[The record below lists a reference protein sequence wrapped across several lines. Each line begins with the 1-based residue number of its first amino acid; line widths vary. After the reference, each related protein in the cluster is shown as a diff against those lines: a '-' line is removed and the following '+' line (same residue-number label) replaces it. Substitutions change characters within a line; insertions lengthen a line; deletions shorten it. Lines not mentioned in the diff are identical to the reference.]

1 MKDKKFLS
9 NFWIA
14 LVLIFLF
21 LPILVLVV
29 FSFNTSPQNIIFT
42 GFTFEWYGKLFENT
56 DLLEAFFNTLLIAVL
71 STTISTVVGVIAAVG
86 LKKYRFFGKKL
97 VNKLIYIPIVIPE
110 LVIGIALLAIFSLMY
125 LELGFFT
132 VLIAHIS
139 FSIPF
144 VITSVR
150 SVLYSLPT
158 SIDEAAYDLGAN
170 NWQTFWYVTLPL
182 IRPGILSGALLA
194 FTLSLDDVVVSF
206 FTAGPGTNTLPLY
219 IYNTIKTGIT
229 PDINA
234 LITLMLI
241 FTIIALFISFKL
253 SDKATKGGRK

>member
-1 MKDKKFLS
+1 M
-9 NFWIA
+9 
-14 LVLIFLF
+14 
-21 LPILVLVV
+21 
-29 FSFNTSPQNIIFT
+29 
-42 GFTFEWYGKLFENT
+42 
-56 DLLEAFFNTLLIAVL
+56 
-71 STTISTVVGVIAAVG
+71 
-86 LKKYRFFGKKL
+86 
-97 VNKLIYIPIVIPE
+97 
-110 LVIGIALLAIFSLMY
+110 
-125 LELGFFT
+125 
-132 VLIAHIS
+132 
-139 FSIPF
+139 
-144 VITSVR
+144 
-150 SVLYSLPT
+150 
-158 SIDEAAYDLGAN
+158 GAN

-253 SDKATKGGRK
+253 NNKATGGGRK